1 MTNLKTQI
9 AIQTTVN
16 IPFEEA
22 WKFYTLPEHIT
33 GWNFA
38 HPSWHCPSASNDLQV
53 GGKYHARMEARDG
66 SFGFD
71 FVGVYSLIEPYSQL
85 TYTLED
91 GRTVN
96 IRFNQIG
103 DATTIEILFD
113 PENENPIELQRDG
126 WQAILNNYRAY
137 AESN

>member
-1 MTNLKTQI
+1 
-9 AIQTTVN
+9 
-16 IPFEEA
+16 
-22 WKFYTLPEHIT
+22 
-33 GWNFA
+33 
-38 HPSWHCPSASNDLQV
+38 
-53 GGKYHARMEARDG
+53 MEARDG

-71 FVGVYSLIEPYSQL
+71 FVGIYTLIEPYSQL
-85 TYTLED
+85 TYALED

-137 AESN
+137 AESH